1 MHQLWNC
8 EQFKRKLYGD
18 RIKIIRVAKLCE
30 NCFNVGHMAK
40 GCMLRSGCYVEGCNM
55 KHMTVLHPP
64 SPPSTSSPSQ
74 AAHHS
79 AVDPSGSDNFRSD
92 IIAAQNHVI
101 GAGEHD
107 LKSHSANQV
116 RLRIVPVRVR
126 GKPPDRVVE
135 TYALL
140 DNGSD
145 VTLCDRKLV
154 EQLELEG
161 KPRNFL
167 LDNSRNEGQ
176 SEKRPRSAAVYRINS
191 R

>member
-1 MHQLWNC
+1 M
-8 EQFKRKLYGD
+8 RKSYGD
-18 RIKIIRVAKLCE
+18 RIKIIRDAKLCE
-30 NCFNVGHMAK
+30 NCFKVGHMAK

-79 AVDPSGSDNFRSD
+79 PVNPSGSDNFRSD

-107 LKSHSANQV
+107 LKSHSANKV
-116 RLRIVPVRVR
+116 RLRIVPVRVC
-126 GKPPDRVVE
+126 GKLQDKVVE

-145 VTLCDRKLV
+145 VTLCDRKF
-154 EQLELEG
+154 EQLEG
-161 KPRNFL
+161 KPRNFFL
-167 LDNSRNEGQ
+167 TTQE
-176 SEKRPRSAAVYRINS
+176 I
-191 R
+191 